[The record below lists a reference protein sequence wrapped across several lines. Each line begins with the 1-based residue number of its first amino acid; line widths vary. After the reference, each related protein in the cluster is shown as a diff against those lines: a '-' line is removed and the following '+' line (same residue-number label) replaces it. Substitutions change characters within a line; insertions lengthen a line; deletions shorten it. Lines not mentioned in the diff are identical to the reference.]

1 MAEAVPFLP
10 LSRLNAPYVARYLEL
25 LPGVIEKDSLILGH
39 AVEAFEKE
47 FARYCGVE
55 HALGVGNGLEGLRLC
70 LLACGVGPG
79 DEVIVPANTF
89 IATVLAVTS
98 VGAKAVLVEPNDDTF
113 CLDATQLKKH
123 LTSRTKAIM
132 PVHLY
137 GQVAHMDA
145 IMEFAQANN
154 LYVIE
159 DAAQAHGAAHRG
171 IRAGAI
177 GHFASFSFYPGKNLG
192 ALGDAGGV
200 TTNDAKMAR
209 KIHLLRN
216 YGSPKKYVHDE
227 TMGGNSR
234 LDTIQAL
241 FLSIKLADLD
251 RCNGERQAVA
261 KTYIERI
268 SHNQIRTPAAPAD
281 PKSHVWHL
289 FVIRTPQREDL
300 QAHLEKAGVHT
311 LVHYP
316 TPPHRQKAYDSLA
329 DMSLPVTERMHEQVL
344 SLPIFPGMERTQ
356 QDRVIDA
363 LNNWNPGR

>member
-1 MAEAVPFLP
+1 MVAAVPFLP
-10 LSRLNAPYVARYLEL
+10 LSRLNAGYVAKYLEL
-25 LPGVIEKDSLILGH
+25 LPSVLEKDSLILGQ
-39 AVEAFEKE
+39 AVDAFEGE

-55 HALGVGNGLEGLRLC
+55 HALGVGNGLEGLRVC

-113 CLDATQLKKH
+113 CLDGASLKKH

-145 IMEFAQANN
+145 VLEFAKANN
-154 LYVIE
+154 LFVIE
-159 DAAQAHGAAHRG
+159 DAAQAHGATCQG
-171 IRAGAI
+171 KRAGGI
-177 GHFASFSFYPGKNLG
+177 GHCASFSFYPGKNLG

-200 TTNDAKMAR
+200 TTNDAGIAR
-209 KIHLLRN
+209 KIRLLRN

-227 TMGGNSR
+227 ALGGNSR

-251 RCNGERQAVA
+251 RCNAERRAAA
-261 KTYIERI
+261 KVYVEGIR
-268 SHNQIRTPAAPAD
+268 HNQIRIPAAPAD
-281 PKSHVWHL
+281 PASHVWHL
-289 FVIRTPQREDL
+289 FVIRTPHRDNL
-300 QAHLEKAGVHT
+300 QEHLLEAGVHT

-316 TPPHRQKAYDSLA
+316 TPIYHQKAYPDLA
-329 DMSLPVTERMHEQVL
+329 GLSLPVTDRMHEEVL
-344 SLPIFPGMERTQ
+344 SIPIYPGIEAARQ
-356 QDRVIDA
+356 AQVIDA
-363 LNNWNPGR
+363 LNNWRPPQ